1 MAAKK
6 KSVEKKSES
15 VKTSSKKATKTV
27 STPVKNKKV
36 STSNNVTNMS
46 IDPKVEAKTQE
57 VSVKK
62 MSLKTKIAIVA
73 GFSAVVAL
81 LYINRGLLVAATVNG
96 EPISRIEVVSEIEK
110 RFGRQALDSIIT
122 EKLVLQEL
130 RSKNM
135 SVSETEIQDEIK
147 KIEERVKASGQDL
160 ATLLTFQG
168 MSMEDLR
175 KQIVVA
181 KAAEK
186 ILADK
191 VTVSDQEI
199 ADYIKSN
206 ASSLPEGMS
215 EEDQKAEVKDQL
227 TQQKLSTEFNT
238 MVEELR
244 AKAKINELVTY

>member
-6 KSVEKKSES
+6 KSVESKKDSANSSVKKSTKA
-15 VKTSSKKATKTV
+15 VK
-27 STPVKNKKV
+27 STVKNKK
-36 STSNNVTNMS
+36 SSASSNVASMS
-46 IDPKVEAKTQE
+46 IEPKVETSTPE
-57 VSVKK
+57 VVAKK

-73 GFSAVVAL
+73 GFSVVVAL

-96 EPISRIEVVSEIEK
+96 EPISRLEVVGEIEK

-168 MSMEDLR
+168 MTMDDLR

-186 ILADK
+186 ILSDK
-191 VTVSDQEI
+191 VTVSDEEI
-199 ADYIKSN
+199 AEYIKNN

-238 MVEELR
+238 MVEGLR